1 MSTLQLNWD
10 LGIERLT
17 LGGALV
23 LRQEAE
29 ILSIL
34 NKFDQINLNISYDPT
49 SQNFPEKIYR
59 TRPPIYKNS

>member
-34 NKFDQINLNISYDPT
+34 NKFDQINLNIS
-49 SQNFPEKIYR
+49 
-59 TRPPIYKNS
+59 